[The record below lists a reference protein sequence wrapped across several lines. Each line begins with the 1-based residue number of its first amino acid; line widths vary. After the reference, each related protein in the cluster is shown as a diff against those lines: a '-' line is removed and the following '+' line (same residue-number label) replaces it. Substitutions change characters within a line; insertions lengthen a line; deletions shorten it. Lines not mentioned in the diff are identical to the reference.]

1 MSKRRVVLWVGLFLI
16 ASIFGYVDALGSYAQ
31 SYSFSTPG
39 KYYLPWNVALT
50 WDLSKWNLWV
60 LLAPP
65 VLWLGRKTHLERH
78 PSRIPVYALIGICF
92 ALLHSAL
99 LTFIQFFIILGT
111 GDLLF
116 FLQYKYFV
124 LIFDSLTGIIIYGLI
139 LVSGQALVYYKQAR
153 EGDLRS
159 ARLETQLAQAQ
170 LQALK
175 MQLQPHFLFNALNSI
190 SAHLRDME
198 TARGM
203 IARLG
208 DFLRLTLTNAG
219 SQEVTLKQELE
230 FLRCYLDI
238 ERTRFRERLSVE
250 MEIEPATWDARL
262 PNLIL
267 QPIVENAVKHGIAS
281 LSAPGRIDVR
291 ARRVNGCLQVQIQ
304 DNGRGLQNNNGSK
317 ALTLTEGEGNSCT
330 EGIGL
335 RTTRARLEHLYKSAY
350 RLDLNNAPEGG
361 FVVTL
366 EVPFKVDAGK
376 HPSDQGPS

>member
-1 MSKRRVVLWVGLFLI
+1 MSKQRMLLWILLFFI
-16 ASIFGYVDALGSYAQ
+16 ASLLGYVDALGSYAQ
-31 SYSFSTPG
+31 SYSFSVPG
-39 KYYLPWNVALT
+39 KYYLAWNAALI
-50 WDLSKWNLWV
+50 WDLAKWNLWV

-65 VLWLGRKTHLERH
+65 VLWLGRKTYFDRR
-78 PSRIPVYALIGICF
+78 PSRVSVYALTGICF

-99 LTFIQFFIILGT
+99 LTFIQFFIIFRT
-111 GDLLF
+111 DDLLY
-116 FLQYKYFV
+116 FLKYKYFV

-153 EGDLRS
+153 EGELKS

-198 TARGM
+198 TARRM

-238 ERTRFRERLSVE
+238 ERTRFRERLSVQ
-250 MEIEPATWDARL
+250 MEIEPTTWDARL

-304 DNGRGLQNNNGSK
+304 DNGRGLQTGNGSK
-317 ALTLTEGEGNSCT
+317 PLALTEGAGNSCK

-335 RTTRARLEHLYKSAY
+335 RTTRARLQHLYKSAY
-350 RLDLNNAPEGG
+350 RLDLNNAPGGG
-361 FVVTL
+361 FLVTL
-366 EVPFKVDAGK
+366 EVPFNVDADK
-376 HPSDQGPS
+376 HSNDQGQS

>member
-1 MSKRRVVLWVGLFLI
+1 MSKKRMLLWISLFLI
-16 ASIFGYVDALGSYAQ
+16 ASLLGYVDALGTYAQ
-31 SYSFSTPG
+31 SYSFTTPG
-39 KYYLPWNVALT
+39 KYYLAWNKALI
-50 WDLSKWNLWV
+50 WDLAKWNLWV

-65 VLWLGRKTHLERH
+65 VLWLGRRTYLERR
-78 PSRIPVYALIGICF
+78 PSRISVDALIGICF

-99 LTFIQFFIILGT
+99 LTFIQFFIIFRT
-111 GDLLF
+111 DDLVF
-116 FLQYKYFV
+116 FLKYKYFV
-124 LIFDSLTGIIIYGLI
+124 LIFDCLTGIIIYGLI

-175 MQLQPHFLFNALNSI
+175 MQLQPHFLFNALHSI
-190 SAHLRDME
+190 SSHLRDTE
-198 TARGM
+198 TARRM

-250 MEIEPATWDARL
+250 MEIEPETWDARL

-267 QPIVENAVKHGIAS
+267 QPIIENAVKHGIAS
-281 LSAPGRIDVR
+281 LSAPGRIDLR
-291 ARRVNGCLQVQIQ
+291 ARRVNGSLQVQIQ
-304 DNGRGLQNNNGSK
+304 DNGRGLQSNNGSK
-317 ALTLTEGEGNSCT
+317 ALSEGASNGCK

-335 RTTRARLEHLYKSAY
+335 RTTRARLEHLYKAAY
-350 RLDLNNAPEGG
+350 RLDLNNVPEGG
-361 FVVTL
+361 FLVTL

-376 HPSDQGPS
+376 HSSDQ